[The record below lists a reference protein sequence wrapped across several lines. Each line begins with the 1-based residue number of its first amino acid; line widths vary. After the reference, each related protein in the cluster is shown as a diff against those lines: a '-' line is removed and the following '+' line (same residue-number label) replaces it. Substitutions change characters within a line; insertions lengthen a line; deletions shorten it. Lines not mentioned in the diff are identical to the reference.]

1 MFQRFHAMREE
12 REGGFTLIE
21 LLVVILIIAILAAIA
36 IPVFLK
42 QREKGW
48 IGQMESSLK
57 DASIAAESYATGPG
71 DGNYAGLTLDTPP
84 NSLEDEGF
92 NKTAEV
98 TPFVVTLSADNNKWC
113 FQVSHSRYKGPEEP
127 MAMSSDTGAPA
138 PGTCAL
144 GVFTATP

>member
-1 MFQRFHAMREE
+1 MFQRFHALREE

-57 DASIAAESYATGPG
+57 DASIAAESYATG
-71 DGNYAGLTLDTPP
+71 DGNGNYTGLTLDKLK
-84 NSLEDEGF
+84 SEGF
-92 NKTAEV
+92 NSTAEV
-98 TPFVVTLSADNNKWC
+98 TPFTVTLSADNNEWC
-113 FQVSHSRYKGPEEP
+113 FEVEHSRYEGDQEP

-138 PGTCAL
+138 PGTCAA
-144 GVFTATP
+144 GVFTAS

>member
-57 DASIAAESYATGPG
+57 NAATAAESYATGDG
-71 DGNYAGLTLDTPP
+71 DGGYVGLTGGEAGTLA
-84 NSLEDEGF
+84 NEGW
-92 NKTAEV
+92 NPTDEV
-98 TPFVVTLSADNNKWC
+98 TLDVLDATNTYFC
-113 FQVSHSRYKGPEEP
+113 FRATHSRYEGDEEP
-127 MAMSSDTGAPA
+127 MYYTSASGRP
-138 PGTCAL
+138 L
-144 GVFTATP
+144 GDVGSCTEADDAV